1 MNTSSIFNQDYQF
14 NNPIFVAD
22 PYMVVPASSNPGMYI
37 ELFNGRKDPDKI
49 LDDWGKVGPIFGPL
63 CFAHSTYATDIKLGF
78 DDMDEKRLLYVGD
91 CVYYNGVYY
100 GEVNVFFVKSYPSAY
115 GERFQEFKEE
125 LAIPPTWEVKQSNEN
140 GVNNE

>member
-1 MNTSSIFNQDYQF
+1 MNTSSIFDQDYQF
-14 NNPIFVAD
+14 NNPISVAN

-100 GEVNVFFVKSYPSAY
+100 REVNVFFVKSYPSAY
-115 GERFQEFKEE
+115 DERFQEFKEIGR
-125 LAIPPTWEVKQSNEN
+125 AHV
-140 GVNNE
+140 